1 MTTETPPHVLI
12 FGINYAPEDIG
23 IAPYTTGLA
32 EHLAGRDWRVTVVTG
47 VPHYPGWRVAE
58 GYRSRWRRREEVR
71 GVDVV
76 RLRHHV
82 PPKQSAIR
90 RGLYEATFLLN
101 GLAPLR
107 LPRPDVVLG
116 VVPSLSGGVL
126 ATQAARRHGVPCGLV
141 VQDLMANAARQSGIA
156 GGGRV
161 ARATGSLEGW
171 MLRRADGVA
180 IVAELFRPTVEAFGV
195 APERIHHLRNWS
207 HVGRPGRSRDAVR
220 AELGWRPDEQIVL
233 HAGNMGLKQALES
246 VVVAAK
252 LAASTRPSL
261 RFVLMGTGSQ
271 RPMLETLGAGCP
283 NLTFLDP
290 QPAEAF
296 PDVLAA
302 ADVLLVNERASV
314 IDMSLPSKLTSYF
327 AAGRPVVAAVP
338 LGSTAREVVQAGA
351 GLVVAAEEPSALLA
365 ALDRLAADPDLAAR
379 LAAAGPA
386 FAAAHLDSAATLA
399 RAEVFLARLVGRRRD
414 GRHGVD
420 DVSVQGVA

>member
-1 MTTETPPHVLI
+1 MIPTMSAQRALI
-12 FGINYAPEDIG
+12 FGINYAPEEIG

-32 EHLAGRDWRVTVVTG
+32 EHLVGRGWAVTVVTG
-47 VPHYPGWRVAE
+47 VPHYPGWRVAD
-58 GYRSRWRRREEVR
+58 GYGGRFRTREEVN
-71 GVDVV
+71 GVEVV

-82 PPKQSAIR
+82 PPKQSALR

-116 VVPSLSGGVL
+116 VVPSLGGGVL
-126 ATQAARRHGVPCGLV
+126 SALVARRHGVPCGIV

-161 ARATGSLEGW
+161 ARMTASLEGW
-171 MLRRADGVA
+171 TLRRAHGVA
-180 IVAELFRPTVEAFGV
+180 IVAEPFRPVVEAFGV
-195 APERIHHLRNWS
+195 APERIVHVRNWS
-207 HVGRPGRSRDAVR
+207 HVRRPGGCRDATR
-220 AELGWRPDEQIVL
+220 AALGWRPDEYVVL
-233 HAGNMGLKQALES
+233 HAGNMGFKQALEN
-246 VVVAAK
+246 VVAAAH
-252 LAASTRPSL
+252 LAAPTRPDL

-271 RPMLETLGAGCP
+271 RPLLERLAAGLP

-290 QPAEAF
+290 QPADLF

-338 LGSTAREVVQAGA
+338 LGATAREVVQSGA
-351 GLVVAAEEPSALLA
+351 GLVVTAEDPIALLA
-365 ALDRLAADPDLAAR
+365 ALDRLATEPELGVR

-386 FAAAHLDSAATLA
+386 YASAHLDSAATLT
-399 RAEVFLARLVGRRRD
+399 RAEGFIAQLLGRRPAERA
-414 GRHGVD
+414 GA
-420 DVSVQGVA
+420 DVTIQGVA